1 MGRILLEVGDI
12 TEAAVDAV
20 VNAANTDLK
29 LGSGVAGA
37 IRAKGGPSIQAEC
50 DAIGPIE
57 LGSAAITGAGD
68 LPARHVI
75 HAASM
80 HLGGSTT
87 DDSLR
92 ASVRRSLEIAGEN
105 RLRSVALPAVGTG
118 VGAISLRRCAE
129 IMFEEA
135 HRHLDGETSLEEV
148 HFVLFEEPA
157 YRIFEQVQDS
167 SRIQAQ
173 LDRMRR

>member
-1 MGRILLEVGDI
+1 MERIRLEVGDI
-12 TEAAVDAV
+12 TEAEVDAV
-20 VNAANTDLK
+20 VNAANTELL
-29 LGSGVAGA
+29 LGAGVAGA

-57 LGSAAITGAGD
+57 LGSAAITGGGN

-80 HLGGSTT
+80 SLGGSTT
-87 DDSLR
+87 EDSLR
-92 ASVRRSLEIAGEN
+92 ASVRRSFELAREN
-105 RLRSVALPAVGTG
+105 GLRSIALPAVGTG
-118 VGAISLRRCAE
+118 IGALSLRRCAE

-135 HRHLDGETSLEEV
+135 QRHLDAETSLEDIR
-148 HFVLFEEPA
+148 FVLVEEPA
-157 YRIFEQVQDS
+157 YRLFEQVQDAG
-167 SRIQAQ
+167 RIQAQ